1 MRGLSDISGH
11 VVASGLYS
19 IEFTTQGLYR
29 CLSIRFWKN
38 DLLARVE
45 LYRHHQGETYPDC
58 YLSAISQML
67 SFISSKSS
75 LVSVSGCSS
84 MVFRALETSGLSKN
98 GIQYPFRFEVIS
110 LPELMHPNVLQ
121 TKHVFG
127 RIDMYS
133 QLKYLVVF
141 LRGCQNQPSV
151 SLQCS
156 ELCKVFIH
164 FIFHCFDFYSL
175 LRRFVVGFFFVVNV
189 IQVFQCYSVPIL

>member
-19 IEFTTQGLYR
+19 IEFTTQGVYR

-67 SFISSKSS
+67 SFISSKPS

-84 MVFRALETSGLSKN
+84 MVFRALETSGFFKN

-110 LPELMHPNVLQ
+110 LPELMHPNALQ

-127 RIDMYS
+127 RIDMFS

-141 LRGCQNQPSV
+141 LRGCQNQPWA
-151 SLQCS
+151 LQCP
-156 ELCKVFIH
+156 EFCRVFI
-164 FIFHCFDFYSL
+164 IFYISLFLLYSL
-175 LRRFVVGFFFVVNV
+175 FRKFVVGFFFVEDV
-189 IQVFQCYSVPIL
+189 I

>member
-1 MRGLSDISGH
+1 MSSPRRLH
-11 VVASGLYS
+11 VGLYS
-19 IEFTTQGLYR
+19 LEFTTQGVYR
-29 CLSIRFWKN
+29 SLSIRFWKN

-58 YLSAISQML
+58 YLSAISHVM
-67 SFISSKSS
+67 SSISSKPS

-84 MVFRALETSGLSKN
+84 MVFRALETSGLFKN

-127 RIDMYS
+127 RIDMFT

-141 LRGCQNQPSV
+141 LRGCQSQPWA
-151 SLQCS
+151 LQCP
-156 ELCKVFIH
+156 ELCKVFIY
-164 FIFHCFDFYSL
+164 FYSTVFGFL
-175 LRRFVVGFFFVVNV
+175 FPRRQF
-189 IQVFQCYSVPIL
+189 CS